1 MMKAMMCKEFN
12 RPLELVEIEKP
23 RIKPYEI
30 LLKVAAC
37 GLCQTDLKIL
47 GGKIPSEFVKLPVV
61 PGHEVVGEVVSIGEK
76 VSGVKIGDVGAVYLC
91 IFCRECQYCLEGRQ
105 NLCLNLHRVGF
116 DLQGG
121 MAEYLKIPAHAFC
134 PFQKGLPMEKMAII
148 ADAIGTPYH
157 AITRFADVK
166 AGYNLCIVGAGG
178 LGLHAIQIAKLY
190 GAKVFVVDL
199 DPKALSLAQ
208 ELGADEILQPDQA
221 SEAIR
226 DHTSGLGVD
235 AVIEIVGSPQT
246 FSWSLPT
253 LKRGGKLIIVGYIP
267 GQSVALDAM
276 DMHFHEWQVI
286 GSRFVTKPELM
297 KVIKLIE
304 EGKIKP
310 VVTKTYPFEQAN
322 DALKALQSKTV
333 LGRTVLTF

>member
-1 MMKAMMCKEFN
+1 MKAMICKEFGQS
-12 RPLELVEIEKP
+12 LELVEIEKP
-23 RIKPYEI
+23 RIKPNEI
-30 LLKVAAC
+30 LLKVGAC
-37 GLCQTDLKIL
+37 GLCQTDLKIID
-47 GGKIPSEFVKLPVV
+47 GKIPPEFVKLPVV
-61 PGHEVVGEVVSIGEK
+61 PGHEVVGEVVSLGEN
-76 VSGVKIGDVGAVYLC
+76 VSDVKIGDVGAVFLC

-121 MAEYLKIPAHAFC
+121 MAEYIKIPAHAFC

-157 AITRFADVK
+157 AITRFAEVK
-166 AGYNLCIVGAGG
+166 AGDNVLIVGAGG
-178 LGLHAIQIAKLY
+178 LGLHAVQIAKLY

-199 DPKALSLAQ
+199 DPKALTLAKK
-208 ELGADEILQPDQA
+208 LGADETFEPA
-221 SEAIR
+221 RTPEAIR
-226 DHTSGLGVD
+226 DLTSGMGVD
-235 AVIEIVGSPQT
+235 VVIEIVGSPET
-246 FSWSLPT
+246 LSWSLPT

-267 GQSVALDAM
+267 GQSVALDVM

-304 EGKIKP
+304 EGKIEP
-310 VVTKTYPFEQAN
+310 VVTETFPFEQAN
-322 DALKALQSKTV
+322 DALKALRSKTM